1 MQSEVK
7 VQNGQTI
14 FDLALFCY
22 NDASLVYD
30 LISENPNI
38 TDIGM
43 DLTGLTLVY
52 TPKKVVKFEAKQNA
66 KTLNKVVT
74 ITSEQTLF
82 DLSLQYYGDVSK
94 VYELIQNNTFL
105 DSIISE
111 EFNSNILTLT
121 SEKNYVNNYFEKNG
135 INIGTKPKVIV
146 VEGFSYL
153 LQENGDYLLQENGS
167 KIIL

>member
-30 LISENPNI
+30 LIAENPNI

-121 SEKNYVNNYFEKNG
+121 SEKNYISNYFEKNG